1 MTTGQILLVSI
12 PALIALVGTIVT
24 IIIQQRNR
32 KSDKG
37 QGFITDRQNT
47 YKRLWE
53 MLEDAHVKLRTQE
66 ELDEGQFKELLSNI
80 NAFILKNS
88 LYLEDGDQALANR
101 YLKAIR
107 HMRDLIIEADNPEL
121 QDAMEITGAIPV
133 EPEAMQELRQ
143 AVTETDGLRNELLE
157 RFRKFIIAG

>member
-1 MTTGQILLVSI
+1 MTTEQILLVSI

-32 KSDKG
+32 KSDQT

-47 YKRLWE
+47 YKQLWE
-53 MLEDAHVKLRTQE
+53 MLEAAHVKLRTTQGLE
-66 ELDEGQFKELLSNI
+66 ADQFKALLSDV

-88 LYLEDGDQALANR
+88 LYLGDGDQALANR

-107 HMRDLIIEADNPEL
+107 HMRDLIVEADDPEL

-143 AVTETDGLRNELLE
+143 AVAEVDSLRTELLE
-157 RFRKFIIAG
+157 RFRTFITAG